1 MSTFLSVL
9 LSVRAAHALC
19 TKCTYTLAH
28 DNGSAVRCT
37 QEVIKSQTECVSDKL
52 KT

>member
-9 LSVRAAHALC
+9 LSVRAAHAVC

-28 DNGSAVRCT
+28 DSGS